1 MQQTAWEKRLTNW
14 VVKRS
19 YVEGDLLRKVFQPL
33 AGMRKGYDCYRIIL
47 KQLITHF
54 WKRVVLATLLCI
66 ESCATALMRLYA
78 FDVFSWLDFSGIQ
91 CWNAKSLIL
100 HHKTDTKLLNC
111 TRMTSAPGLQRIKA
125 QAAVL
130 SMFSWTSAECRH
142 QGPIVLTHE
151 LNQLVLVRESEVKQK
166 PQISFAFYLVN
177 HALF

>member
-14 VVKRS
+14 VVKRI

-33 AGMRKGYDCYRIIL
+33 AGMRKGYDCCRIIL

-66 ESCATALMRLYA
+66 ESCATALMHLYA
-78 FDVFSWLDFSGIQ
+78 FDVFSWLDFSGIHCQ
-91 CWNAKSLIL
+91 NAKALIL

-111 TRMTSAPGLQRIKA
+111 TRMTSAPGLERIKA

-130 SMFSWTSAECRH
+130 SSFLGLQQNVGTKVPWYLPMSWTSLS
-142 QGPIVLTHE
+142 LTGNGWWNKS
-151 LNQLVLVRESEVKQK
+151 LKSVSLS
-166 PQISFAFYLVN
+166 I
-177 HALF
+177 